1 MVSGA
6 PYGLEKS
13 EKNKTKT
20 IRQKKKKSVGEWS
33 CSAVPQMKSL
43 QGHLP
48 GGVVVNDAHPVW

>member
-1 MVSGA
+1 M
-6 PYGLEKS
+6 GLR
-13 EKNKTKT
+13 NLRKTK
-20 IRQKKKKSVGEWS
+20 QKQSDKKKKKSVGEWS